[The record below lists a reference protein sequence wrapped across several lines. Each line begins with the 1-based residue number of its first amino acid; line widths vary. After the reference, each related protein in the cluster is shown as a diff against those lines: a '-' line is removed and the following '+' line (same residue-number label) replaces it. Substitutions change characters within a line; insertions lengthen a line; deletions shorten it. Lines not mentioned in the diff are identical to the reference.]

1 MQSAGDQ
8 PFSQSSIKPGE
19 SASAAGASQ
28 PAAADS
34 GANLGIAQSQAT
46 DLSGDEMAAVERL
59 QQVYREM
66 RSELGKVIVGQEAV
80 IDQLL
85 LALFCRGHALLVGVP
100 GLAKTLLISTLART
114 LGLSFNRIQFTPDL
128 MPSDITGTD
137 VIEEDKSTG
146 GRSLRFVRGPV
157 FANVILADEINRTPP
172 KTQAA
177 LLEAMQEHQVT
188 AGGKLHR
195 LPQPFFVL
203 ATQNPIEQEGTYP
216 LPEAQLDRFMFN
228 IQVGYPTEDEEFQIV
243 RLTTAGQKIELNH
256 ILSGEDVLALQETV
270 RKVPVADHVIRYA
283 LQFSRLTRRTEG
295 GCPDFVN
302 QFVAW
307 GAGPRASQYLIL
319 AGKARALLK
328 GRYHVSTEDI
338 RQVALPV
345 LRHRIVTNFNAEAE
359 GVRSDTIVNRLM
371 ELIPRQKYDQLDAT
385 AARVLRGSPAA

>member
-1 MQSAGDQ
+1 MDSPSIGIVQ
-8 PFSQSSIKPGE
+8 PQ
-19 SASAAGASQ
+19 Q
-28 PAAADS
+28 
-34 GANLGIAQSQAT
+34 T
-46 DLSGDEMAAVERL
+46 DLGADELASVEKL
-59 QQVYREM
+59 QKGYHNLK
-66 RSELGKVIVGQEAV
+66 SELGKVIVGQEQV
-80 IDQLL
+80 IEELL
-85 LALFCRGHALLVGVP
+85 IALFCKGHALLVGVP
-100 GLAKTLLISTLART
+100 GLAKTLLISTLAKT

-128 MPSDITGTD
+128 MPSDITGTE
-137 VIEEDKSTG
+137 VIEDDKTQG
-146 GRSLRFVRGPV
+146 GRSLRFVRGPI

-188 AGGKLHR
+188 AGGKMHR
-195 LPQPFFVL
+195 LAPPFFVL

-228 IQVGYPTEDEEFQIV
+228 INVGYPTEDEEFQIV
-243 RLTTAGQKIELNH
+243 RMTTAGGGLHLEQ
-256 ILSGEDVLALQETV
+256 ILSGEEGGLLQDIV

-283 LQFSRLTRRTEG
+283 LQFTRLTRRTEG

-302 QFVAW
+302 DFVSW

-338 RQVALPV
+338 RQVAQPV

-359 GVRSDTIVNRLM
+359 GIKSDRIVRMLIDH
-371 ELIPRQKYDQLDAT
+371 IPRQQYDELDKT
-385 AARVLRGSPAA
+385 AARLVPPPVQRTA